1 MSTTEHLNSSREPSG
16 FASGVS
22 VFAGTMLATLASFQ
36 FLQGLSAVSGDGV
49 FASRPEYTY
58 EFDVTAWGWFHVI
71 WGVIGMIVGIGIYTR
86 RVWANIAGIGF
97 AVLSMLSQFAFLPYY
112 PFWALLI
119 IGFDVLVIW
128 ALATIVSRTS

>member
-1 MSTTEHLNSSREPSG
+1 
-16 FASGVS
+16 
-22 VFAGTMLATLASFQ
+22 
-36 FLQGLSAVSGDGV
+36 
-49 FASRPEYTY
+49 
-58 EFDVTAWGWFHVI
+58 
-71 WGVIGMIVGIGIYTR
+71 MIVGIGIYTR